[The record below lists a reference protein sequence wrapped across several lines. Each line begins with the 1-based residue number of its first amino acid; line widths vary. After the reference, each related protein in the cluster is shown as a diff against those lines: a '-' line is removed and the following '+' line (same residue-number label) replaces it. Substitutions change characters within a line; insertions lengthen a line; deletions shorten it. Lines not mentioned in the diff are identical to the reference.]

1 MFTCGPYLGL
11 LGFGDT
17 IGLHT
22 RRSHAVRQHTIKGPQ
37 SLSIV
42 HSSGAGVKGQ
52 WSIRMKSTGQAAE
65 IQEKYNNTNNDSLR
79 NAILTVIIRQICIR
93 FVCCCFYSKL
103 RCF

>member
-79 NAILTVIIRQICIR
+79 ECYFNSDYTSNLYSICV
-93 FVCCCFYSKL
+93 FL
-103 RCF
+103 